1 MTCRD
6 ARTHLDREARGELAE
21 ADRDALTLHLD
32 GCVRCGEAA
41 RVARLAPELLGAL
54 RQQHAPGPD
63 FYPRLRRR
71 MAEAGTRRYDEPAL
85 AVWGF
90 ARRLVPALA
99 FGVVLLAGVTLS
111 LSGPLSPQ
119 QGQVTQMTDL
129 YAFSLD
135 EVGLTGA
142 VERPNQ
148 DQMLAFVLTRAPRQG
163 AASGE

>member
-6 ARTHLDREARGELAE
+6 ARTQLDREGRGELSEAE
-21 ADRDALTLHLD
+21 REALTLHLEA
-32 GCVRCGEAA
+32 CHRCDEAA
-41 RVARLAPELLGAL
+41 RVARLSSMLFGAL
-54 RQQHAPGPD
+54 RQEAAPGPA

-71 MAEAGTRRYDEPAL
+71 MAEAGVGRVDAIAL
-85 AVWGF
+85 HVWGF

-119 QGQVTQMTDL
+119 QGRVAQMRDV

-135 EVGLTGA
+135 EVGLPGA
-142 VERPNQ
+142 AERPDQ
-148 DQMLAFVLTRAPRQG
+148 DQMLAFVLMRARTQG
-163 AASGE
+163 AAPGE